1 MIGYLIAWV
10 GIGQD
15 WLESLPDRLDAGVL
29 LIAELDGHL
38 VGRLVSCLGHVGA
51 SGRCGAPG
59 GASVLSCKRLLVKA
73 VATATGARYTKSITP
88 PAAW

>member
-1 MIGYLIAWV
+1 
-10 GIGQD
+10 
-15 WLESLPDRLDAGVL
+15 
-29 LIAELDGHL
+29 